1 MNSLRRRIVEA
12 LIALIFFMIIYPL
25 NMYDIINIPKD
36 IFLSVVIGFVIIFT
50 TKIVEIVGYAG
61 FPDR

>member
-1 MNSLRRRIVEA
+1 
-12 LIALIFFMIIYPL
+12 
-25 NMYDIINIPKD
+25 MYDIINIPKD